1 MFTGLVLGSRELYGT
16 LYHATVYTAPM
27 RRPAT
32 STTQHTTRVTR
43 AAIVALVGIYF
54 TTMPSATSSELTG
67 GITHA
72 LAMAVVPIQSMTHI
86 ALMIH
91 L

>member
-32 STTQHTTRVTR
+32 STAQHTTRVTR
-43 AAIVALVGIYF
+43 AATIVALVGIYF
-54 TTMPSATSSELTG
+54 TTMPPATESVTG
-67 GITHA
+67 GITRA
-72 LAMAVVPIQSMTHI
+72 LAMAVVPMQSMTHI